1 MDKRKIY
8 LLAILVSG
16 AAVLAAPVSAD
27 SPASPPTKADT
38 SQSKPAA
45 ATTPSHTPP
54 ANCLQETGTRVRL
67 KPGHCVAAP
76 SRVWSRDDI
85 DSTGAATAG
94 GVIRQLGVH

>member
-45 ATTPSHTPP
+45 ATPSHTPP